1 MKPAAADTC
10 GMKSTARRKGG
21 GPPFRVQP
29 AIRGVDH
36 TLLRRINS
44 RFQEGVALQ
53 TAGRH
58 SEALAIFEEVA
69 GKLEALKVREAGIYA
84 AIGHCHLLLANP
96 EESIAYSERALAI
109 DPNQFEAL
117 VNASAACRVL
127 NKFDKAEEYALK
139 AHELNPQDARPL
151 GALGTILINK
161 GRVSAGLIRA
171 THAFV
176 LDPKCSD
183 AIGALAS
190 GYSRIG
196 DMETAMPYYEQYMAA
211 RPYDAALHS
220 GMLFTMH
227 YEPNITGDRLRVMH
241 KEWGDRFAARFKHEW
256 PNHKNER
263 TAARR
268 LRIGYVSGDFR
279 HHVVAYW
286 TKHIFAAHS
295 RENVEVFC
303 FANNKEDD
311 YSGRIKESADH
322 WISILDTSDAD
333 AAGVIQEAKIDILVD
348 LSGHTG
354 GHRLCLMARKPAPV
368 QATWCGYLD
377 STGLEAVDYVI
388 ADQVIAPLDEPS
400 PFVEEPLRLPSSSVC
415 FEQIPDAPEIGP
427 PPFEKNGFVTFGCF
441 NNPAKIGPAIADI
454 WTAIL
459 KANPDS
465 KLLLMYGN
473 YKDPF
478 TRERLL
484 RLFRERDI
492 DQKRI
497 EMRAG
502 NRTQVLTAYSE
513 EVDIA
518 LDTSP
523 YNGGTTTCEALWM
536 GVPVIGLL
544 GGHPMSRF
552 GCSLLAYSG
561 LTGLIAESPEEY
573 VNRASHLANDALTLA
588 RLRRELR
595 PHLANTPVFNSKLF
609 VEGLENA
616 YFGIFSRW
624 CRQQ

>member
-1 MKPAAADTC
+1 MKPATADTS
-10 GMKSTARRKGG
+10 GMKSTARRKGR
-21 GPPFRVQP
+21 PPFRAQP
-29 AIRGVDH
+29 VIRGVDH
-36 TLLRRINS
+36 ALLRRVNS

-53 TAGRH
+53 AAGQH

-69 GKLEALKVREAGIYA
+69 SRLESVHVCDANIYA

-96 EESIAYSERALAI
+96 DESIAYSERALTI

-117 VNASAACRVL
+117 VNASAACRVS
-127 NKFDKAEEYALK
+127 NKLDKAEAYALK
-139 AHELNPQDARPL
+139 AHELRPQDARPL

-171 THAFV
+171 TQAFV
-176 LDPKCSD
+176 LNPKCSD
-183 AIGALAS
+183 AIGGLAS

-196 DMETAMPYYEQYMAA
+196 DMETSMPYFEQYLAA

-241 KEWGDRFAARFKHEW
+241 KEWGDRFGARFKSEW
-256 PNHKNER
+256 PDHKNER
-263 TAARR
+263 TADRR
-268 LRIGYVSGDFR
+268 LRVGYVSGDFR
-279 HHVVAYW
+279 HHVVSYW
-286 TKHIFAAHS
+286 TKHVLAGHN
-295 RENVEVFC
+295 RKNVEVFC

-311 YSGRIKESADH
+311 YSHQVKESSDH
-322 WISILDTSDAD
+322 WISILDRSDAE
-333 AAGVIQEAKIDILVD
+333 AARVIQEARIDILVD

-388 ADQVIAPLDEPS
+388 ADEVIAPLDEPS

-415 FEQIPDAPEIGP
+415 FEQIPDAPEISA
-427 PPFEKNGFVTFGCF
+427 PPFEKNGSITFGCF
-441 NNPAKIGPAIADI
+441 NNPAKIGPAIADS
-454 WTAIL
+454 WTTIL
-459 KANPDS
+459 KMNPDS

-484 RLFRERDI
+484 RLFRERNI
-492 DQKRI
+492 DLKRI

-502 NRTQVLTAYSE
+502 TRSQVLTAYSE

-561 LTGLIAESPEEY
+561 LTGLIAESPQEY
-573 VNRASHLANDALTLA
+573 AERANHVANDTPTLT

-595 PHLANTPVFNSKLF
+595 PHLANTPVFNSQLF

-616 YFGIFSRW
+616 YFRIFSRW
-624 CRQQ
+624 CQQQ

>member
-1 MKPAAADTC
+1 
-10 GMKSTARRKGG
+10 MKSTARRKGG
-21 GPPFRVQP
+21 PPFHAQP
-29 AIRGVDH
+29 VIRGVDH

-58 SEALAIFEEVA
+58 TEALAIFEEVA
-69 GKLEALKVREAGIYA
+69 GKLESLKISEANIYA

-96 EESIAYSERALAI
+96 EESIVYSEKALAI
-109 DPNQFEAL
+109 DPNRFEAL
-117 VNASAACRVL
+117 VNASVACRVS
-127 NKFDKAEEYALK
+127 NKLDKAEEYALK
-139 AHELNPQDARPL
+139 AHELKPREARPL
-151 GALGTILINK
+151 GALGAILINK
-161 GRVSAGLIRA
+161 GRVSAGLIHA
-171 THAFV
+171 THALI
-176 LDPKCSD
+176 LDSKCSD
-183 AIGALAS
+183 AIGALAL

-196 DMETAMPYYEQYMAA
+196 DMETAMPYYEQYLAA

-227 YEPNITGDRLRVMH
+227 YEPNITGARLRAMH
-241 KEWGDRFAARFKHEW
+241 KEWGDRFAARFKSQW
-256 PNHKNER
+256 PDHKNKR
-263 TAARR
+263 TADRQ

-279 HHVVAYW
+279 HHVVSYW
-286 TKHIFAAHS
+286 TKHVLAAHR

-311 YSGRIKESADH
+311 YSSQIKESADH

-333 AAGVIQEAKIDILVD
+333 AARLIQEAKIDILVD

-388 ADQVIAPLDEPS
+388 ADEVIAPINEPS

-415 FEQIPDAPEIGP
+415 FEQIPDAPKIGG
-427 PPFEKNGFVTFGCF
+427 PPFEKNGFITFGCF

-484 RLFRERDI
+484 RLFRDRDI

-502 NRTQVLTAYSE
+502 SRTQVLATYSE

-561 LTGLIAESPEEY
+561 LTGLIAESSQEY
-573 VNRASHLANDALTLA
+573 TDRASHLANDTATLA

-595 PHLANTPVFNSKLF
+595 PHLANTPVFNSQLF

-624 CRQQ
+624 RQQQ

>member
-1 MKPAAADTC
+1 
-10 GMKSTARRKGG
+10 MKSTARRKGG
-21 GPPFRVQP
+21 PAFRVQP

-58 SEALAIFEEVA
+58 AEALAIFEEVA
-69 GKLEALKVREAGIYA
+69 SKLEALKVSEAGIYA
-84 AIGHCHLLLANP
+84 AIGHCHLLLADP
-96 EESIAYSERALAI
+96 EKSITYSERALAI

-139 AHELNPQDARPL
+139 AHELKPQDARPL

-171 THAFV
+171 THALV

-241 KEWGDRFAARFKHEW
+241 KEWGDRFAARFKREW
-256 PNHKNER
+256 PDHKNER

-415 FEQIPDAPEIGP
+415 FEQIPDAPKIGS

-513 EVDIA
+513 QVDIA

-573 VNRASHLANDALTLA
+573 VNRASHLANDTLTLA

>member
-1 MKPAAADTC
+1 
-10 GMKSTARRKGG
+10 MKSTARRKGG

-96 EESIAYSERALAI
+96 EESIANSERALAI
-109 DPNQFEAL
+109 EPNQFEAL

-573 VNRASHLANDALTLA
+573 VNRASHLANDTPTLA

-595 PHLANTPVFNSKLF
+595 P
-609 VEGLENA
+609 
-616 YFGIFSRW
+616 
-624 CRQQ
+624 

>member
-1 MKPAAADTC
+1 
-10 GMKSTARRKGG
+10 MKSTARRKGR
-21 GPPFRVQP
+21 PPFRTQP
-29 AIRGVDH
+29 VIRGVDH

-44 RFQEGVALQ
+44 RFQEGAALQ
-53 TAGRH
+53 TAGRPA
-58 SEALAIFEEVA
+58 EALAIFEEVA
-69 GKLEALKVREAGIYA
+69 RKLEGLKISEANIYA

-96 EESIAYSERALAI
+96 EESIVYSERALAI

-117 VNASAACRVL
+117 VNASAACRVS
-127 NKFDKAEEYALK
+127 NKLDKAEEYALK
-139 AHELNPQDARPL
+139 AHEQKPQDARPL

-161 GRVSAGLIRA
+161 GRVSAGLVHA
-171 THAFV
+171 THALV
-176 LDPKCSD
+176 LDPKSTD

-211 RPYDAALHS
+211 RPYDAAVHS

-227 YEPNITGDRLRVMH
+227 YEPNITGHRLRVMH
-241 KEWGDRFAARFKHEW
+241 KEWGDRFTARFKSEW
-256 PNHKNER
+256 PDHKNER
-263 TAARR
+263 TTDRR

-279 HHVVAYW
+279 HHVVSYW
-286 TKHIFAAHS
+286 TKHVLAAHR

-311 YSGRIKESADH
+311 YSSRIKESADH

-333 AAGVIQEAKIDILVD
+333 AAQIIQEARIDILVD

-377 STGLEAVDYVI
+377 STGLEAVDYLI
-388 ADQVIAPLDEPS
+388 ADEVIAPLNEPS

-415 FEQIPDAPEIGP
+415 FEQIPDAPAIAP
-427 PPFEKNGFVTFGCF
+427 PPFEKNGFITFGCF

-454 WTAIL
+454 WAAIL
-459 KANPDS
+459 KANPS
-465 KLLLMYGN
+465 SRLVLMYGN

-484 RLFRERDI
+484 GLFRNREI
-492 DQKRI
+492 DSKRI
-497 EMRAG
+497 ELRAG
-502 NRTQVLTAYSE
+502 NRAQVLATYSE

-561 LTGLIAESPEEY
+561 LPGLIAESPQEY
-573 VNRASHLANDALTLA
+573 VDRANHVANDTATLA

-595 PHLANTPVFNSKLF
+595 PHLAGTPVFNSKLF

-624 CRQQ
+624 RRQ